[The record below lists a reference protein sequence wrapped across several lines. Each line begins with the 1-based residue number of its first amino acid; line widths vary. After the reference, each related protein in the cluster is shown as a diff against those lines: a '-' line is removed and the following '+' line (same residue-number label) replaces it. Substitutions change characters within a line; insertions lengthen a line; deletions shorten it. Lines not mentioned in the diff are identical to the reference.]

1 MNKLEEE
8 LASEWQSKCDKLLAA
23 ANDKHERQLAMVR
36 EDLKEAQDKASTL
49 EAKVIVNK
57 AEYGDIKI
65 QLQCTSTMHTKF
77 VDIRV
82 PYQRNQQTKRRKERG
97 RVASN

>member
-57 AEYGDIKI
+57 AENGDIKI
-65 QLQCTSTMHTKF
+65 
-77 VDIRV
+77 
-82 PYQRNQQTKRRKERG
+82 
-97 RVASN
+97 